1 MAARFWV
8 GGTGNVSDT
17 AHWSATSG
25 GTGGASVPGLA
36 DSATFDALSGG
47 GTVTFDADL
56 TVVNIASAV
65 SSLFP
70 GTLDLSTH
78 TLTCNKPNGIAFDA
92 SGIVN
97 LTCGLSTIVLTGIN
111 AQFYG
116 GGHTFNGLTSTGTG
130 QTFIGDSGNTFHNL
144 VYTGG
149 ATKTGELLLFF
160 RNSTQTITGLLSCHG
175 DSSVNRVW
183 CATNTSGVPVTLIV
197 GAISFTNTDF
207 MDIIGLGTA
216 NWDVSAIPGLAG
228 DCGGNTNL
236 TLTPAADQHWV
247 SAQGGSFSDVTKWT
261 SRVPLP
267 QDNVFFDG
275 AFGAAQTVTFDMR
288 HAGHNND
295 WTGATWTTSLTWFCS
310 VSINIFGSLTMV
322 AGLTTTGTLN
332 VVMRGRS
339 TQTFKT
345 FGVST
350 QRRIIFTAP
359 GGAYALQDNMTTTG
373 RMDLNTGT
381 LDFNGHDVTVVSF
394 FGVNSAVIGGGILR
408 MTNQTLT
415 VTGTDG
421 ANPTFSITGTEI
433 HASGSTVKFTSSI
446 AGSVSFNGGNA
457 TYGTVWFARGSATGD
472 IKIADSNTFD
482 TLKDT
487 GTAAHSYKFA
497 DNTTQTI
504 NSSFLVS
511 GTAGNAVT
519 FTSVGGGR
527 FGLMKAGGGV
537 VSLDYM
543 NVQHTYATP
552 SNTWYAGTHSVN
564 NQNVAV
570 SGDGVIFSAPSAGG
584 TTGFFFVLQRG

>member
-1 MAARFWV
+1 
-8 GGTGNVSDT
+8 
-17 AHWSATSG
+17 
-25 GTGGASVPGLA
+25 
-36 DSATFDALSGG
+36 
-47 GTVTFDADL
+47 
-56 TVVNIASAV
+56 
-65 SSLFP
+65 
-70 GTLDLSTH
+70 
-78 TLTCNKPNGIAFDA
+78 
-92 SGIVN
+92 
-97 LTCGLSTIVLTGIN
+97 
-111 AQFYG
+111 
-116 GGHTFNGLTSTGTG
+116 
-130 QTFIGDSGNTFHNL
+130 
-144 VYTGG
+144 
-149 ATKTGELLLFF
+149 
-160 RNSTQTITGLLSCHG
+160 
-175 DSSVNRVW
+175 
-183 CATNTSGVPVTLIV
+183 
-197 GAISFTNTDF
+197 
-207 MDIIGLGTA
+207 
-216 NWDVSAIPGLAG
+216 
-228 DCGGNTNL
+228 
-236 TLTPAADQHWV
+236 
-247 SAQGGSFSDVTKWT
+247 
-261 SRVPLP
+261 
-267 QDNVFFDG
+267 
-275 AFGAAQTVTFDMR
+275 
-288 HAGHNND
+288 
-295 WTGATWTTSLTWFCS
+295 
-310 VSINIFGSLTMV
+310 
-322 AGLTTTGTLN
+322 
-332 VVMRGRS
+332 
-339 TQTFKT
+339 
-345 FGVST
+345 
-350 QRRIIFTAP
+350 
-359 GGAYALQDNMTTTG
+359 
-373 RMDLNTGT
+373 MDLNTGT